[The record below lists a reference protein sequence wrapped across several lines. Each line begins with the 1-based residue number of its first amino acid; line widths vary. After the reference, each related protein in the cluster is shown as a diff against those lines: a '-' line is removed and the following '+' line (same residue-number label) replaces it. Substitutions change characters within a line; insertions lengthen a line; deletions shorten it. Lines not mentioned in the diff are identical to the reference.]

1 MDIIEK
7 TSGSITIVSLKGHL
21 DTATAPEVE
30 SRLLQMFQEGKKY
43 MVLDFSEVTY
53 LASAGMRV
61 LLTLAKRVKGLAGRL
76 MLTALLPTVHDVL
89 SITGFLPYFEIYET
103 VEKAV
108 EAMKA

>member
-7 TSGSITIVSLKGHL
+7 TSGSVTIVSLKGRL
-21 DTATAPEVE
+21 DTTTAPEVD

-43 MVLDFSEVTY
+43 MILDFSGVTY

-61 LLTLAKRVKGLAGRL
+61 LLILAKRIKGLAGRL
-76 MLTALLPTVHDVL
+76 MLTALLPTLHDVL

-108 EAMKA
+108 EVMKT